1 MSDAGWVRGRAAV
14 VGIGH
19 TPWGRRGEY
28 ADKGHL
34 RLVVE
39 AITLACE
46 DAGISPREVDG
57 YSSYASSVEPAEL
70 YAAFGAER
78 LRYSS
83 QTWGGGGGP
92 LAGAFLNAA
101 MAVAT
106 GHANY
111 VVVHK
116 VMTME
121 GANRYGQAFA
131 QMGQRARAIPGAMAF
146 SVPYGLQSPGQMFAL
161 AARRH
166 MSKYGTTTEHFAEV
180 AINARLMA
188 ANNPEARFRTPITV
202 EDHHDSAM
210 VADPLR
216 LFDFCME
223 TDYGCAAIV
232 TSAERAADLRQRP
245 AYLRGAVMGAP
256 RRFGA
261 ALMGSYNVPDDDFA
275 SAGQRTVAED
285 LYRLSDCGPGDFDA
299 LMVYDHFTAMVLM
312 SLEDFG
318 LCAKGE
324 GGPYVADGNLRLD
337 GKLPTNTHGGNL
349 AEAYAHGMSH
359 VYEAVRQI
367 RGTSHNQIDDAAN
380 VLVIA
385 GASPAPTSG
394 MIMSAER

>member
-1 MSDAGWVRGRAAV
+1 VSDAGWLRGRAAV

-28 ADKGHL
+28 ADTGHL

-46 DAGISPREVDG
+46 DAGISPRDIDG

-106 GHANY
+106 GQANY

-121 GANRYGQAFA
+121 GTNRYGQAFA

-166 MSKYGTTTEHFAEV
+166 MAKYGTTTEHFAEV

-245 AYLRGAVMGAP
+245 AYVRGAVMGAP

-261 ALMGSYNVPDDDFA
+261 ALMGSYNMPDDDFA

-324 GGPYVADGNLRLD
+324 GGPYVAEGNLRRD
-337 GKLPTNTHGGNL
+337 SKLPTNTHGGNL

-359 VYEAVRQI
+359 VYEAVHQI
-367 RGTSHNQIDDAAN
+367 RGTSHNQVDGAEN

-394 MIMSAER
+394 MILSAST